1 MLASPSL
8 KGWPLSSLRFEAEP
22 GSLSLRLAPCAAQVL
37 QGSGCPVTPPA
48 RLHVSQAFHM
58 VNSFQFTR
66 EVRLRLTHQSRRGRR
81 RGRRELQSFSAASPF
96 FSAPLRETLSRDC
109 TANRRIRYQQSFS
122 CRAAGPALRRPE
134 DASGYGG
141 TE

>member
-66 EVRLRLTHQSRRGRR
+66 EVRLRLTHQRAQRIKREAAENIIRSLRPVRSSPRLRVKRFFGDADQQPLSASMKRR
-81 RGRRELQSFSAASPF
+81 FS
-96 FSAPLRETLSRDC
+96 
-109 TANRRIRYQQSFS
+109 
-122 CRAAGPALRRPE
+122 
-134 DASGYGG
+134 SGVL
-141 TE
+141 